1 MLDRTVGRVWG
12 LARLEANLAF
22 CMVFK
27 PCIAASGCALT
38 PSAQLEETFEANML
52 GSVGDS

>member
-12 LARLEANLAF
+12 FARLEAHLAF

-27 PCIAASGCALT
+27 PRIAASGCALA
-38 PSAQLEETFEANML
+38 PSAQLEETFEANVL
-52 GSVGDS
+52 GSVGES